1 MAAVSTTHEDA
12 IENRRKR
19 VFVGALP
26 PDFLRIAVTPKQQQ
40 EAADQQ
46 AAIALHHQYV
56 NGSFVQNSVGRLN
69 ITVAQ
74 AKLAKNYGLTRMDP
88 YVKLRVG
95 HCIYETQTDTSGGR
109 NPHWNKVV
117 QCLLPQ
123 GVNMIYIEIYDEC
136 SFTVDELI
144 AWAHIPIPPT
154 VMNGETIE
162 DWYPLCGKQGDDK
175 EGTINLVLSYVSGP
189 RAVNQ
194 CLYGP
199 GSVAPPVMMV
209 PSTTPTVFGMPQFA
223 SVPVFTQLAPP
234 PGNEN
239 VYNFQQIEEMFP
251 NLDKEVIKSVYEA
264 NNGDRDATV
273 NSLLQISSG

>member
-1 MAAVSTTHEDA
+1 MAAVSSSSGNS
-12 IENRRKR
+12 IEERRKR

-26 PDFLRIAVTPKQQQ
+26 ADFLRIAVTHKQQQ

-46 AAIALHHQYV
+46 TAMALHHQYIS
-56 NGSFVQNSVGRLN
+56 GSFVQNTVGRLN

-74 AKLAKNYGLTRMDP
+74 AKLVKNYGMTRMDP
-88 YVKLRVG
+88 YVRLRVG
-95 HCIYETQTDTSGGR
+95 HCTYETQTDTNGGR

-123 GVNMIYIEIYDEC
+123 GVNTIYIEIYDEC

-144 AWAHIPIPPT
+144 AWAHIPIPQA

-162 DWYPLCGKQGDDK
+162 DWYPLCGKQGDGK
-175 EGTINLVLSYVSGP
+175 EGLINLVLSCVSGP
-189 RAVNQ
+189 RAANQ

-199 GSVAPPVMMV
+199 SGVSPPVMMV
-209 PSTTPTVFGMPQFA
+209 PSTTSTMFGIPQFA
-223 SVPVFTQLAPP
+223 PVPVFTQMTPP
-234 PGNEN
+234 PT
-239 VYNFQQIEEMFP
+239 VDSSQSLQQIEEMFP
-251 NLDKEVIKSVYEA
+251 NMDKEVIKSVFEA